1 MAGKIIN
8 NSQPP
13 FREEKYMVDCK
24 KFKGKATI
32 MAHYAG
38 SQWTKTD
45 AQKAYRLSGWKC
57 SLIEESNSPMR
68 SPCMDCPFKPD
79 MYL

>member
-1 MAGKIIN
+1 MAGRIIN

-13 FREEKYMVDCK
+13 FREEKFTVDCSR
-24 KFKGKATI
+24 GKATVT
-32 MAHYAG
+32 AHYAG
-38 SQWTKTD
+38 SQWCKTD
-45 AQKAYRLSGWKC
+45 LQKTYRLSGWKC

-68 SPCMDCPFKPD
+68 SPCINCPFKPE